1 MDEEL
6 QILQSIGAQ
15 KIYEATHIPIKY
27 VQSMLH
33 GSFEGFSKVQ
43 LLGFISIL
51 EREYQQDLSELTR
64 SGLNYFNEKKKQSVD
79 KGLFMVPK
87 QQKRNK
93 NLYFLIIIII
103 IFVVAFFLKM
113 TLFSDKVLETAI
125 DDTLIENAT
134 KNIEPL
140 PIAIVEEKNV
150 TLESNIT
157 VDDINETV
165 EEKIVEVLKPKAIEK
180 SFKIVSKSKVWL
192 GYIDVKTNK
201 HYEKVMK
208 GEKTLDPSK
217 TWLLLFG
224 HSYINM
230 YVNGEIQKFS
240 SRSKVRFLY
249 QNNKLT
255 SVTVAEFK
263 KLNKGRKW

>member
-43 LLGFISIL
+43 FIGFISIL

-64 SGLNYFNEKKKQSVD
+64 SGLRYFDEKKKQSVNE
-79 KGLFMVPK
+79 GLFVVA
-87 QQKRNK
+87 QKKRGNK
-93 NLYFLIIIII
+93 SLYLLIIIA
-103 IFVVAFFLKM
+103 IFVVALLLKF
-113 TLFSDKVLETAI
+113 TLFSDKVLEAPI
-125 DDTLIENAT
+125 DDTLIENVT

-140 PIAIVEEKNV
+140 PVAIIEENNTTLETNTSVDDFNETIEETIVE
-150 TLESNIT
+150 
-157 VDDINETV
+157 
-165 EEKIVEVLKPKAIEK
+165 IVKPKAIEK
-180 SFKIVSKSKVWL
+180 SFKIVSKSKVWF
-192 GYIDVKTNK
+192 GYIDVRTNK
-201 HYEKVMK
+201 HYQRVMR

-224 HSYINM
+224 HGYVNM
-230 YVNGEIQKFS
+230 YVNGELQKFS

-249 QNNKLT
+249 KNNKLT
-255 SVTVAEFK
+255 PVTIREFK